1 MNKILLTGIVG
12 ALFLIC
18 STSYSSIFA
27 QENLSPKTMDRITE
41 MGGSLEILITIAH
54 WLTGVGTI
62 ILAVA
67 IFMTFRHL
75 EASTKMNKIEI
86 EYRLRPWIGP
96 LNSIK
101 ALPPNEKT
109 NQYDCTIK
117 NYGQLPAQNVKA
129 YCKIDTKIM
138 DRDVFKSNP
147 GKTFNLGPLLPNMEK
162 HYWVFVDSS
171 LIKKAKEGSEK
182 IFSALYFE
190 YAVTGGKSGYGMISE
205 YDPKNDGFIHKDMW
219 VESPNDLPE

>member
-1 MNKILLTGIVG
+1 MNKILLTCIVST
-12 ALFLIC
+12 LFLIY
-18 STSYSSIFA
+18 SSNSSSIFA
-27 QENLSPKTMDRITE
+27 QENPSPEPMDSITE
-41 MGGSLEILITIAH
+41 MGSPLEILIAIAH

-62 ILAVA
+62 VLAVA
-67 IFMTFRHL
+67 IFKTFRHL
-75 EASTKMNKIEI
+75 EASTKMSKIET

-96 LNSIK
+96 VNSIK
-101 ALPPNEKT
+101 SLPPNGDT

-117 NYGQLPAQNVKA
+117 NYGELPAQNVTA

-162 HYWVFVDSS
+162 HYWVFIDSS
-171 LIKKAKEGSEK
+171 LIKKAKDGSEK

-190 YAVTGGKSGYGMISE
+190 YPVTGGKSGYGMISE

>member
-1 MNKILLTGIVG
+1 M
-12 ALFLIC
+12 
-18 STSYSSIFA
+18 S
-27 QENLSPKTMDRITE
+27 
-41 MGGSLEILITIAH
+41 
-54 WLTGVGTI
+54 
-62 ILAVA
+62 
-67 IFMTFRHL
+67 
-75 EASTKMNKIEI
+75 KIET

-96 LNSIK
+96 VNSIK
-101 ALPPNEKT
+101 SLPPNGET

-117 NYGQLPAQNVKA
+117 NYGELPAKNVKA

-138 DRDVFKSNP
+138 DREVFKSNP

-162 HYWVFVDSS
+162 HYWVFIDSS

-190 YAVTGGKSGYGMISE
+190 YPVTGGQSGYGMISE

>member
-1 MNKILLTGIVG
+1 MV
-12 ALFLIC
+12 
-18 STSYSSIFA
+18 
-27 QENLSPKTMDRITE
+27 D
-41 MGGSLEILITIAH
+41 
-54 WLTGVGTI
+54 
-62 ILAVA
+62 LAV
-67 IFMTFRHL
+67 L
-75 EASTKMNKIEI
+75 EAVGVLVAAGANIALVFLLYRTVKQLEATVHLSKIQI
-86 EYRLRPWIGP
+86 DYRFRPWIGP

-101 ALPPNEKT
+101 ALPPKGDT

-117 NYGQLPAQNVKA
+117 NYGEIPAQYVKA

-162 HYWVFVDSS
+162 HYWVFIDSS

-190 YAVTGGKSGYGMISE
+190 YPLSDGKSGYGMISE
-205 YDPKNDGFIHKDMW
+205 YDPQNDGFIHKDMW
-219 VESPNDLPE
+219 VDSTNDLPENDVQKKTELE

>member
-1 MNKILLTGIVG
+1 M
-12 ALFLIC
+12 
-18 STSYSSIFA
+18 
-27 QENLSPKTMDRITE
+27 E
-41 MGGSLEILITIAH
+41 
-54 WLTGVGTI
+54 
-62 ILAVA
+62 LAV
-67 IFMTFRHL
+67 L
-75 EASTKMNKIEI
+75 EAVGVLGSAAANIALVFLLYRTVKQLEATVHLSKIQI
-86 EYRLRPWIGP
+86 DYRFRPWIGP

-101 ALPPNEKT
+101 ALPPKGDT

-117 NYGQLPAQNVKA
+117 NYGEIPAQYVKA

-162 HYWVFVDSS
+162 HYWVFIDSS

-190 YAVTGGKSGYGMISE
+190 YPLSDGKSGYGMISE
-205 YDPKNDGFIHKDMW
+205 YDPQNDGFIHKDMW
-219 VESPNDLPE
+219 VESSNDLPK